1 MPDPTTLSRRYLTLV
16 VATVSVIALTSVAF
30 MLPVPYVTQKP
41 GPVFNT
47 LGKPFDNQPL
57 LTFGDDVKTYKT
69 TGSLNFTTVSVTRA
83 DARMSLVS
91 AISAYFNPD
100 VAVVPKSLVY
110 PNNESAKQSTA
121 ESAAQLDS
129 SKDYSRVAALR
140 AAGYE
145 VPARPEVVVVA
156 KDGASAGKLKVG
168 DLVDKINGEAVKDRD
183 ATVAAIGKVAPG
195 DTVTVTVTRSGK
207 TVDVP
212 IVTRPDAADPKIPRI
227 GISIGTK
234 FIFPIQVDNNVGR
247 QIGGPSAGTM
257 FALAIYDKLTPG
269 ELTGG
274 KKIAGTGEINADGV
288 VGPIGGV
295 RQKMAGAEKA
305 GATVFLV
312 PAANCAEAVN
322 GDDDGLQLVKITKLD
337 DAISSLE
344 ALAKNPKAKVPTCS

>member
-1 MPDPTTLSRRYLTLV
+1 MSDPTKLSRRYLTLV
-16 VATVSVIALTSVAF
+16 VAMISLIALTAVAF
-30 MLPVPYVTQKP
+30 LLPVPYITQRP
-41 GPVFNT
+41 GPVFDT
-47 LGKPFDNQPL
+47 LGKPFDDQPL
-57 LTFGDDVKTYKT
+57 LTFGGDVKTYKT

-83 DARMSLVS
+83 DAHVTLAD
-91 AISAYFNPD
+91 AIRGYFDPN

-110 PNNESAKQSTA
+110 PDHETAKQSKA

-140 AAGYE
+140 ALGYE
-145 VPARPEVVVVA
+145 VTERPEVAQVI
-156 KDGASAGKLKVG
+156 KGGASVGKLKTG
-168 DLVDKINGEAVKDRD
+168 DLIDKINGEAVADQK
-183 ATVAAIGKVAPG
+183 AAVEAVGKVKPG
-195 DTVTVTVTRSGK
+195 DTVTVTVTRDGK
-207 TVDVP
+207 SRDVE
-212 IVTRPDAADPKIPRI
+212 IVTRPDATDPKIPRI

-234 FIFPIQVDNNVGR
+234 FILPVQVDNNVGS

-274 KKIAGTGEINADGV
+274 KTIAGTGTISPDGV

-295 RQKMAGAEKA
+295 RQKMAGAQEA
-305 GATVFLV
+305 GATIFLV
-312 PAANCAEAVN
+312 PAANCAEATN
-322 GDDDGLQLVKITKLD
+322 GSDDGLKLVKITKLD

>member
-1 MPDPTTLSRRYLTLV
+1 MSEPTTMSRRYLTLV
-16 VATVSVIALTSVAF
+16 VATVSLIALSCVAF

-41 GPVFNT
+41 GPVFDT
-47 LGKPFDNQPL
+47 LGKPFDDQPL
-57 LTFGDDVKTYKT
+57 LTFGDDVKTYET

-83 DARMSLVS
+83 DARVSLVS
-91 AISAYFNPD
+91 AISAYFD
-100 VAVVPKSLVY
+100 KDIAVVPKSLVY

-140 AAGYE
+140 AAGFDVPERAE
-145 VPARPEVVVVA
+145 VAAVV
-156 KDGASAGKLKVG
+156 KDGASVGKLKVG
-168 DLVDKINGEAVKDRD
+168 DLIDQVDGVKVADKD
-183 ATVAAIGKVAPG
+183 AAVAAVGKVAPG
-195 DTVTVTVTRSGK
+195 ETVTLKITRDGKSKDVTIT
-207 TVDVP
+207 
-212 IVTRPDAADPKIPRI
+212 TRPDADNPKVPRI
-227 GISIGTK
+227 GISVGTK

-274 KKIAGTGEINADGV
+274 KSIAGTGEINADGV

-295 RQKMAGAEKA
+295 RQKMAGAANA
-305 GATVFLV
+305 GATIFLV
-312 PAANCAEAVN
+312 PAANCAEAIT
-322 GDDDGLQLVKITKLD
+322 GDDDGLQLVKITKLN

-344 ALAKNPKAKVPTCS
+344 ALAKNPNAKVPTCS